1 MKFGGTSVGSP
12 ERIETAARL
21 IAHSAQSHSVVVILS
36 AMSKVTDLLLDTL
49 NLAEQGQLEDV
60 EANLVSLR
68 QRHREACA
76 ALLPPEAQEVAN
88 ERIDQIIDDFGR
100 IARGMLMLG
109 EKPPRSV
116 DDAVTT
122 GEKLSVLLCTALLR
136 SRGAAAE
143 AIHGTDLIVT
153 DDQFG
158 DAPPIIEAT
167 SEKTRARL
175 QPLLD
180 KTARS
185 LSSPVSMAQP
195 TTAYPS
201 PSAVAVRTF
210 RPLSSPPLSTRRSCG
225 SGPTWTAFSPP
236 TRASFPARAS

>member
-1 MKFGGTSVGSP
+1 V
-12 ERIETAARL
+12 
-21 IAHSAQSHSVVVILS
+21 
-36 AMSKVTDLLLDTL
+36 
-49 NLAEQGQLEDV
+49 
-60 EANLVSLR
+60 
-68 QRHREACA
+68 

-122 GEKLSVLLCTALLR
+122 GEKLSVLLCTVLLR

-153 DDQFG
+153 DEQFG
-158 DAPPIIEAT
+158 DASPIIEAT

-180 KTARS
+180 N
-185 LSSPVSMAQP
+185 
-195 TTAYPS
+195 
-201 PSAVAVRTF
+201 
-210 RPLSSPPLSTRRSCG
+210 G
-225 SGPTWTAFSPP
+225 
-236 TRASFPARAS
+236 